1 MNRLTMAMLVAVLTI
16 GASQATA
23 QNNSVVPSLTDEQ
36 KRQMYQAK
44 RERLEQVRKERDA
57 AKRARAAALIMEKA
71 AQR

>member
-1 MNRLTMAMLVAVLTI
+1 MNRLTMAMFVAVLTI

-44 RERLEQVRKERDA
+44 RERFEQVRKERDA